1 MIMWGVFRKGVC
13 IRDFRNLCGNG
24 SGNLF
29 VLPVKPGYGRRAART
44 HDDSSGVAGTVNR
57 EHRLGTYI
65 EGLEHDLCH
74 AVTVCLRDKNKM
86 LATQGG
92 QNGCSRARSNAVCS
106 KWLLS
111 GAPNHNVLEIAALLR
126 TATQGGRTGCSRMD
140 RKQKTRTK
148 QRLWPKTEF
157 VLQGLWPK
165 TVIVL
170 QGL

>member
-1 MIMWGVFRKGVC
+1 
-13 IRDFRNLCGNG
+13 
-24 SGNLF
+24 
-29 VLPVKPGYGRRAART
+29 
-44 HDDSSGVAGTVNR
+44 
-57 EHRLGTYI
+57 
-65 EGLEHDLCH
+65 
-74 AVTVCLRDKNKM
+74 M

-92 QNGCSRARSNAVCS
+92 RNGCSRAHSSAMCS

-148 QRLWPKTEF
+148 HRLWPKTEF

-170 QGL
+170 QGLWPKTLIFCRGSCRKLRLFCTGSGQSYWIFSLTQRLETLTWRLARREKQTESTT